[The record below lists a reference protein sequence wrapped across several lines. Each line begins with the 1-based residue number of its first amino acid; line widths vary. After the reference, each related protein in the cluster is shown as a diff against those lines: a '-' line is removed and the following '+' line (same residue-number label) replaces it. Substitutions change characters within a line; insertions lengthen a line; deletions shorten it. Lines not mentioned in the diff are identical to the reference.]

1 MVSTS
6 ATLRNYWRRSAALTT
21 LTACFVVGA
30 LGTAHAGAP
39 AASVKVK
46 YGDLNLATAAGNN
59 ALYARIE
66 SAAREVCG
74 AGAVPT
80 KDLSTLAFARSC
92 EARAVAQAV
101 REVRSPALA
110 AIHSERVRHG

>member
-1 MVSTS
+1 MINTS
-6 ATLRNYWRRSAALTT
+6 ATLTNYWRRSAT
-21 LTACFVVGA
+21 LTALTACLVVGA
-30 LGTAHAGAP
+30 VGLAHAGSSAG
-39 AASVKVK
+39 AVKVR
-46 YGDLNLATAAGNN
+46 YGDLNLATDAGNK
-59 ALYARIE
+59 ALYARIV

-92 EARAVAQAV
+92 ETRAVAQAV

-110 AIHSERVRHG
+110 AIHNERMRHG